1 MQYRW
6 KKYKCYEIYREKNK
20 RIKNLNRKTKAIK
33 DRTKH
38 KENINNTKDEK
49 HIIDGN
55 KKDIT

>member
-1 MQYRW
+1 MKYTGKI
-6 KKYKCYEIYREKNK
+6 KK
-20 RIKNLNRKTKAIK
+20 IKNLNRKTKAIK

-49 HIIDGN
+49 HIIDEN